1 MRRRQERARLCRGP
15 RPPPGE
21 AGSQRQHHRGQARQG
36 HRRSRVDRE
45 GARRVRRRG
54 LHDRRVGRGGTE
66 QGPHLTRVTGRQGAA
81 RQACRR
87 RRLGGEARRLHQ
99 DADRRGALA
108 ADTADLVVIG
118 GGIIGCATAF
128 FAQRA
133 GLKTIVLEKR
143 PALAT
148 LTTPVATGAFR
159 LQFDNAEEV
168 ELVRESVAFF
178 DDLQSRVDVGLRHQG
193 YLFVAGTPEGA
204 RAQAEL
210 VAAQRG
216 WGLTDVELL
225 DGAQARR
232 RFPYLAPDIVNA
244 RFRQG
249 DGWLEP
255 RRLALELARASGAR
269 VRTGV
274 TVAGF
279 LVRGD
284 RVRGVTTTDGNVEA
298 DNVVIAAGP
307 LSGPV
312 GKLAGLELPLVTV
325 RRQKLILPDLPQ
337 VPTDAPMTIEFET
350 GAYWRPA
357 RPRSPPFVAPPPP
370 PRAATRGC
378 PNVRVLCLRPAR
390 SRQRSRAGAHRPLL
404 ERRMGVVTPA
414 MVAAGRP
421 LHLHT
426 RSTAT
431 PGADRHPG
439 TCSQHGLQRARHH
452 GQHRRQSP
460 RDRRDHRQA
469 QAARQSIPAGP
480 TDDRPRPR
488 RSVAGR
494 DLRPFRLSRN
504 GRGANR
510 AGTAAPSQADD
521 ASLAG
526 HRAVPE
532 PLRPHPQFRRGADA
546 LRANRKIGGSRGP

>member
-1 MRRRQERARLCRGP
+1 
-15 RPPPGE
+15 
-21 AGSQRQHHRGQARQG
+21 
-36 HRRSRVDRE
+36 
-45 GARRVRRRG
+45 
-54 LHDRRVGRGGTE
+54 
-66 QGPHLTRVTGRQGAA
+66 
-81 RQACRR
+81 
-87 RRLGGEARRLHQ
+87 
-99 DADRRGALA
+99 
-108 ADTADLVVIG
+108 
-118 GGIIGCATAF
+118 
-128 FAQRA
+128 
-133 GLKTIVLEKR
+133 
-143 PALAT
+143 LAT

-350 GAYWRPA
+350 GAHWRPA
-357 RPRSPPFVAPPPP
+357 G
-370 PRAATRGC
+370 T
-378 PNVRVLCLRPAR
+378 
-390 SRQRSRAGAHRPLL
+390 GAHALWTAPAPAEPPLEDVQTSASFAFGLLDPASDHALARIVPFWRDVWASSRLQWWLQAGHYTYTPDRRPLL
-404 ERRMGVVTPA
+404 
-414 MVAAGRP
+414 
-421 LHLHT
+421 
-426 RSTAT
+426 
-431 PGADRHPG
+431 
-439 TCSQHGLQRARHH
+439 
-452 GQHRRQSP
+452 
-460 RDRRDHRQA
+460 
-469 QAARQSIPAGP
+469 GP
-480 TDDRPRPR
+480 T
-488 RSVAGR
+488 VI
-494 DLRPFRLSRN
+494 
-504 GRGANR
+504 RG
-510 AGTAAPSQADD
+510 
-521 ASLAG
+521 LALNTGYSG
-526 HRAVPE
+526 H
-532 PLRPHPQFRRGADA
+532 GIMGS
-546 LRANRKIGGSRGP
+546 IGGSRRAIDAITGRLKPADNPFRPDRPMIGRALDVL